1 MTRLRLGSLAAL
13 AVLTACVVLT
23 TCRDSQGPKPS
34 TERATP
40 PLPSLSTSPGPV
52 TLVGAGNIAK
62 CGVTGAAATAG
73 LLDSIPGTVFAAG
86 DAAYDTGTLTQ
97 YQQCYQPSWGLHKA
111 QPAPGDRD
119 YKTANAAGYFGYFGA
134 AAGDRSEERRVGKEC
149 RSRRAPEPEKEMEH
163 EQDRPARY
171 QPNPTR

>member
-1 MTRLRLGSLAAL
+1 MTRLRLGSFAAL

-34 TERATP
+34 TERSSP
-40 PLPSLSTSPGPV
+40 PSPSLSTSPGPV

-62 CGVTGAAATAG
+62 CGVTGAAATAA

-86 DAAYDTGTLTQ
+86 DAAYDNGTLTQ

-134 AAGDRSEERRVGKEC
+134 AA
-149 RSRRAPEPEKEMEH
+149 
-163 EQDRPARY
+163 
-171 QPNPTR
+171 